1 MAEIVADLNLGNL
14 SLSNVH
20 VEPTPYVLA
29 SNVAINTAAH
39 GDYSSRLIVIPQTSG
54 TDGKYFSLEN
64 PTANGLTYRF
74 VYGGTSAATA
84 AQDITIQTSTADHT
98 IKGVISHLSTDSGIS
113 SAVVDDNAS
122 YKLTVNTCS
131 TMDLTFTSNSTTN
144 WQVSGSVA
152 SADAPVFGTTLI
164 TE

>member
-20 VEPTPYVLA
+20 VEAGPHVLA
-29 SNVAINTAAH
+29 SNVAINTSTH

-98 IKGVISHLSTDSGIS
+98 VKGVISHLSTDSGIS
-113 SAVVDDNAS
+113 SAVVDDNTAN
-122 YKLTVNTCS
+122 KVTVNTCS
-131 TMDLTFTSNSTTN
+131 NMDLTFTSNSTTN
-144 WQVSGSVA
+144 WQVSGSVS
-152 SADAPVFGTTLI
+152 SANAPAFVSSALI
-164 TE
+164 E